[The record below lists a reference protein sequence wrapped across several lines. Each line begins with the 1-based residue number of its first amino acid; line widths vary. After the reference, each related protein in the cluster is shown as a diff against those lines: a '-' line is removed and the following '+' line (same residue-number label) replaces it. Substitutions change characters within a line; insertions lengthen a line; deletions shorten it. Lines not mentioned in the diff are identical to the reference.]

1 MRAGTSDCSQRWAAG
16 PWGRVAPEGG
26 VGQPTGQQAG
36 HQQAA
41 GVGGP
46 AQRGTQVEQDDQ
58 GDNHV
63 AFQPGDP

>member
-1 MRAGTSDCSQRWAAG
+1 M
-16 PWGRVAPEGG
+16 
-26 VGQPTGQQAG
+26 GQPTGQQAG

-46 AQRGTQVEQDDQ
+46 AKRGAQVEQDDQ
-58 GDNHV
+58 GDYHV